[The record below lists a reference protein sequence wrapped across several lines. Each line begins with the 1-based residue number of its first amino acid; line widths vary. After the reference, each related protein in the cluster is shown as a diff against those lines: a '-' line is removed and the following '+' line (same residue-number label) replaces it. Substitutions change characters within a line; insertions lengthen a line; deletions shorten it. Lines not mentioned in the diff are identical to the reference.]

1 MKQRQVQSFLAACAL
16 LCLAG
21 CGFKASEPVR
31 TPPPPTPAPPL
42 STIAATLSIPLSD
55 IARLLNDK
63 TTARIAELHD
73 QPVKCGIGRCRLTLH
88 AERTAAISAS
98 AARDGVTLNIPFA
111 ADAVLALPGLF
122 SFVHAKANASG
133 AAVATATASIGQT
146 WQIVPKTEGV
156 VELESSH
163 LRIGPVVTNLA
174 DIWNANDELL
184 SRPLFKLIDKKIAAG
199 LRERARIEAFWTRA
213 FTPIKVGKKP
223 VAWLVLQ
230 PERIRVGQPSVV
242 DNKLTLSLGLDV
254 RARVSV
260 QDTPPS
266 VQPTKLPAP
275 AKLAQASNSF
285 QFVVPLL
292 FPFARASRLAMESL
306 ARKPPHVA
314 GAAVRFEKLEIIPSG
329 KDVILA
335 AQFCLDRDWDVFHWF
350 SACGSGYLRGN
361 PVFDATTRTIRV
373 ANVHYDVATENLVL
387 GAMRLLAGPAL
398 GRDLESRLQFN
409 VAKDLAKLEAQIAK
423 AIAKPE
429 GRDVTISGTVRS
441 FGPPSLT
448 WTKDGFLAM
457 FSAKGTVR
465 AVAHI

>member
-1 MKQRQVQSFLAACAL
+1 
-16 LCLAG
+16 
-21 CGFKASEPVR
+21 
-31 TPPPPTPAPPL
+31 
-42 STIAATLSIPLSD
+42 
-55 IARLLNDK
+55 
-63 TTARIAELHD
+63 
-73 QPVKCGIGRCRLTLH
+73 
-88 AERTAAISAS
+88 
-98 AARDGVTLNIPFA
+98 
-111 ADAVLALPGLF
+111 
-122 SFVHAKANASG
+122 
-133 AAVATATASIGQT
+133 
-146 WQIVPKTEGV
+146 
-156 VELESSH
+156 
-163 LRIGPVVTNLA
+163 
-174 DIWNANDELL
+174 
-184 SRPLFKLIDKKIAAG
+184 
-199 LRERARIEAFWTRA
+199 
-213 FTPIKVGKKP
+213 
-223 VAWLVLQ
+223 
-230 PERIRVGQPSVV
+230 
-242 DNKLTLSLGLDV
+242 
-254 RARVSV
+254 
-260 QDTPPS
+260 
-266 VQPTKLPAP
+266 
-275 AKLAQASNSF
+275 LAQASNSF

-409 VAKDLAKLEAQIAK
+409 VAKDLDKLEAQIAK